1 VDIEPTTILVETS
14 ISFADFGERQ
24 SRTENSASGKENC
37 ESRKKLS
44 DINVREGIIIVDF

>member
-1 VDIEPTTILVETS
+1 VDIELTTILVETS

-24 SRTENSASGKENC
+24 SRTENSEENC
-37 ESRKKLS
+37 ESRKTLS